1 LNVADRPQAEVPRA
15 CRTTAASAEP
25 SYREGESGRLGR
37 HNGAVDAQRPSSA
50 PSDVFDFK
58 YDGLGEATLAYNV
71 LSGIHDWRRRRSALV
86 DGDYE
91 MPFPFTGK
99 INGVTISVEKPI
111 LTEDDKK
118 KLEAAQRASQD

>member
-1 LNVADRPQAEVPRA
+1 L
-15 CRTTAASAEP
+15 
-25 SYREGESGRLGR
+25 SGVGR
-37 HNGAVDAQRPSSA
+37 GGTGTLSVDGAVVATQTMERTIPLVMNLDQAFTIGDAAGP
-50 PSDVFDFK
+50 P
-58 YDGLGEATLAYNV
+58 
-71 LSGIHDWRRRRSALV
+71 LV
-86 DGDYE
+86 NGDYE